1 MCAEATCGVRV
12 NANSQVLV
20 IANDIA
26 EITRAAEFIEEFC
39 TAHDAAPDIAF
50 KINLAV
56 EEALVNTISHGF
68 TDDARHAIELRIAI
82 ENGAIVLGISDD
94 AVAFNP
100 LEAPLPDVDAPVDE
114 RAVGGLGVFLM
125 RTTMDDVQYTREDG
139 QNKLTLTKRL

>member
-1 MCAEATCGVRV
+1 MCAESTCGVRV
-12 NANSQVLV
+12 NANSQALV

-26 EITRAAEFIEEFC
+26 EITRAAEFVEEFC
-39 TAHDAAPDIAF
+39 TTHGAAPDIAF

-68 TDDARHAIELRIAI
+68 KDDARHAIELRIAI
-82 ENGAIVLGISDD
+82 EDDAIVLRISDD

-100 LEAPLPDVDAPVDE
+100 LEAPLPDVDAPVNE

-125 RTTMDDVQYTREDG
+125 RTTMDDVQYIREDG
-139 QNKLTLTKRL
+139 HNKLTLTKRF